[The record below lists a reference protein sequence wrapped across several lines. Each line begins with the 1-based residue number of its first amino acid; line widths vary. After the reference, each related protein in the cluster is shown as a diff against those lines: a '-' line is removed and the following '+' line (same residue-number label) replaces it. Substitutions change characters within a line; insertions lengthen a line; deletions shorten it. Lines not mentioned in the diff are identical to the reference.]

1 MNVHMAD
8 DDIAG
13 DDVIKPQASN
23 SPKHSRDLWDKIR
36 VRYESKSFVTL
47 KELASEYGV
56 HPNTLRSR
64 IHSEKW
70 SDKQS
75 ALANKVEQRVEKLL
89 VDEVKVYLTNAKKRA
104 ERAESLI
111 DSAVSQCATD
121 EQGRPVLDFT
131 QVDQLTRSEIRIFE
145 LSARALRIVEAKHME
160 VTGAIGIFNV
170 TEAIKALRA
179 QPAPDL
185 SPLELERLKDCKIE
199 GEEGP
204 VG

>member
-8 DDIAG
+8 DVKSG
-13 DDVIKPQASN
+13 DDVIKPPAPN
-23 SPKHSRDLWDKIR
+23 SPKYSREIWDSLKL
-36 VRYESKSFVTL
+36 RYESKSFVTL
-47 KELASEYGV
+47 KQLAKEFGV

-64 IHSEKW
+64 IHNEKW
-70 SDKQS
+70 SDNQS
-75 ALANKVEQRVEKLL
+75 ALLNKVEQRVEKLL

-170 TEAIKALRA
+170 TEAIKALRS

-185 SPLELERLKDCKIE
+185 TVEELDRLKDCKIE
-199 GEEGP
+199 GEEP